1 MVQHLL
7 APLIRLRHLDEPPEV
22 AANMSLE
29 SGTDFFGE
37 APIFGKGPIYE
48 LANMMRVFTP
58 L

>member
-1 MVQHLL
+1 
-7 APLIRLRHLDEPPEV
+7 
-22 AANMSLE
+22 MSFE

-48 LANMMRVFTP
+48 LANMMPVFTP